1 MLNIDSVHAG
11 YGEVKVLN
19 NVSLTISDGETT
31 ALLGPNGAGK
41 TTLLRTICR
50 MLPLTSGKIELNGV
64 ELSKL
69 PTHRLSEM
77 GIALVPEG
85 RGVLY
90 TLTVLENLEL
100 GVANK
105 KLRRKLKE
113 RLEYILEV
121 IFPDLRSKLHH
132 VAGSL
137 SGGQQQMMVIARAL
151 MSFPKV
157 LILDEPS
164 LGLSPLLVQTVYESL
179 LKIQKEEKLT
189 ILLAEQNAMNALEIA
204 SQVYFMDHG
213 EITRSGDP
221 AQFRNDN
228 TILST
233 YFGT

>member
-1 MLNIDSVHAG
+1 MLSIESVYAG
-11 YGEVKVLN
+11 YGEVKILN
-19 NVSLTISDGETT
+19 NISLTIPSGQTT

-41 TTLLRTICR
+41 TTLIRAICR
-50 MLPLTSGKIELNGV
+50 MIPLTSGRISLNGV
-64 ELSKL
+64 ELSTL
-69 PTHRLSEM
+69 PAHRVSVA
-77 GIALVPEG
+77 GISLVPEG

-100 GVANK
+100 GAINK
-105 KLRRKLKE
+105 TVRRQLKN
-113 RLEYILEV
+113 RLECILEV
-121 IFPDLRSKLHH
+121 FPDLKAKLHH

-137 SGGQQQMMVIARAL
+137 SGGQQQMMVIGRAL

-179 LKIQKEEKLT
+179 VKIQNEEKLT

-213 EITRSGDP
+213 EITRSGEP
-221 AQFRNDN
+221 ALFKNDS
-228 TILST
+228 TILSA
-233 YFGT
+233 YFGA